1 MAKRGPKSK
10 ISRLDPAIKAELDR
24 LLLVE
29 ERSIDDVVEYLR
41 GLKLEGM
48 PSRAAIGRYSAS
60 TRKIRD
66 DMNRLKAVSEQLA
79 EEFGDEDNARV
90 RFNLQV
96 AQSMLFK
103 LLDNASGEEAAV
115 TIKDFQALMKG
126 MKDLYTA
133 RKSTVDAEQKIA
145 LLKEKTA
152 KVLDEAA
159 RSVSEAQL
167 GGEQVDPMAVLKRI
181 REDVYGIFQ

>member
-24 LLLVE
+24 LLFHE
-29 ERSIDDVVEYLR
+29 GRSIDDVVEYLQ
-41 GLKLEGM
+41 GLHLDDA
-48 PSRAAIGRYSAS
+48 PSRASIGRYSAS
-60 TRKIRD
+60 THKIRD
-66 DMNRLKAVSEQLA
+66 DMNKLKAVSEQLA
-79 EEFGDEDNARV
+79 EEFGDEDNARA

-103 LLDNASGEEAAV
+103 LLENASGEEAAV
-115 TIKDFQALMKG
+115 TVKDFQALMKG

-133 RKSTVDAEQKIA
+133 RKSTVDAEQKIV

-152 KVLDEAA
+152 KVIEEAE
-159 RSVSEAQL
+159 RTISEAQQ